1 MAHYYCISKKLIIY
15 HCLENMK
22 RYLSFL
28 KLEFAQFEFTTKV
41 EFKKPEFF

>member
-1 MAHYYCISKKLIIY
+1 MAHYYCISKKLTIY
-15 HCLENMK
+15 HCFENMK

-28 KLEFAQFEFTTKV
+28 KLEFVKFEFTIKV